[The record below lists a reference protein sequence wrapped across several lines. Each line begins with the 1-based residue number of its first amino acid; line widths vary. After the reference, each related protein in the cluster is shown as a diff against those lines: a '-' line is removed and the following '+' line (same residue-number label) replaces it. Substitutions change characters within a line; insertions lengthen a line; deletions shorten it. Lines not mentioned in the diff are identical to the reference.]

1 MPVVRMPD
9 GSNYDVKVLLAD
21 GDSNTKT
28 RKSDKAD
35 KGYLTVSLSLSPA
48 NESGYEVC
56 ASRSPGCT
64 HSCIFTAGHGVYDN
78 VRKARIAKTCLF
90 FQKRTLFKK
99 MLCKELKKW
108 NAKAKRKGLTL
119 ACRLNVFSD
128 IQWEKVFPKLFTEF
142 TDVQFYD
149 YTKHF
154 ARAFNYS
161 ESMELNTNTFPKNY
175 HLTFSKSEV
184 NDSQVNSIIQDKAKV
199 NIAVVFDS
207 HDIPVQWNSRQV
219 VNGDETD
226 LRFLDPPG
234 TIVGLYAKGRGKK
247 DTSGF
252 VVSTNKVSLEVL

>member
-35 KGYLTVSLSLSPA
+35 RGYLTVSLSLSPA

-64 HSCIFTAGHGVYDN
+64 HSCIYTSGFGQYDM
-78 VRKARIAKTCLF
+78 VRNARIAKTRLF

-99 MLCKELKKW
+99 MLCRELKKW

-142 TDVQFYD
+142 ADIQFYD
-149 YTKHF
+149 YSKHF
-154 ARAFNYS
+154 KRAISYCILKKFNK
-161 ESMELNTNTFPKNY
+161 FPPNY
-175 HLTFSKSEV
+175 HLTFSRSET
-184 NDSQVNSIIQDKAKV
+184 NDADVEALIQTNASI

-207 HDIPVQWNSRQV
+207 KVLPAQWGNRQV

-234 TIVGLYAKGRGKK
+234 TIVGLYAKGNGKR

-252 VVSTNKVSLEVL
+252 VVSTNRLALEVL